1 MEGRGQTRRFLMKGA
16 RSGVRALVAAGILAT
31 LLAPAVV
38 PRSVLAQGTTTKPP
52 VQRGQEYYEQSR
64 FDEAIGLLRDLVD
77 RGALTGDDLIKAREI
92 LARSYVKKGYP
103 VQGKEMFKAILRQDA
118 TYRPDP
124 IKVPPD
130 ETAVFEQALK
140 EYQSEQAQP
149 PPSQPPA
156 QRDTVKVAR
165 PPLPKPAA
173 TPSRPEKTKKSI
185 FGQWWFWG
193 GTAALFGGA
202 AAAAGGGGGGGGHP
216 PPPTPLG
223 GPPPPPSP

>member
-1 MEGRGQTRRFLMKGA
+1 MKGA
-16 RSGVRALVAAGILAT
+16 RSGVCALVAAGILAS
-31 LLAPAVV
+31 LFSPALV
-38 PRSVLAQGTTTKPP
+38 PRAALAQGTTAAKPP

-103 VQGKEMFKAILRQDA
+103 VQGKEMFKAILRQDP

-140 EYQSEQAQP
+140 ESQSEQAQP
-149 PPSQPPA
+149 PPSQAPA
-156 QRDTVKVAR
+156 QRDTVR
-165 PPLPKPAA
+165 
-173 TPSRPEKTKKSI
+173 
-185 FGQWWFWG
+185 WFRRR
-193 GTAALFGGA
+193 
-202 AAAAGGGGGGGGHP
+202 
-216 PPPTPLG
+216 
-223 GPPPPPSP
+223 